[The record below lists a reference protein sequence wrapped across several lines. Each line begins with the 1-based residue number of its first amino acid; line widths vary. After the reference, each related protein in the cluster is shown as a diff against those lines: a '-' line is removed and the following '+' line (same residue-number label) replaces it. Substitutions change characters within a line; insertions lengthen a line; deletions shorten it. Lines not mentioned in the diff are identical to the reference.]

1 MKSAIKHR
9 KRVHDMKKNRPG
21 SITLRITLWS
31 ALILIALELLTFLMF
46 RFVSGSILEK
56 TVRGY
61 LLSSVNENTDKIK
74 FYNADN
80 AEGSED
86 TDNMRIRYRS
96 GWLEI
101 DDDFLDEINDVQSA
115 LYTSDGSMLYGK
127 NPIARQM
134 EDETFISSRI
144 YKYKSAP
151 DSNWYVYDRKLSGQG
166 LGDLWIRGVVTLSS
180 EEMQLHDI
188 IRTAMFFVPVL
199 LLAGIIGCWMIA
211 RQALYPVRRIEK
223 TVSEITQGKDLN
235 RRIEVTGIDRE
246 LYDLATAFNSM
257 FDRLEHSFET
267 EQQFTS
273 DASHELRTPMAVI
286 MAQTELALEKPRTQD
301 QYRQALEV
309 IRRQGRQMNTLIA
322 SMLDYTRLELRPEN
336 YPLSDLDYTEL
347 VNALADDMS
356 LIKYKNIVLSAQI
369 AEGVRIQG
377 NDFLLERAIRNLI
390 DNAYK
395 YGKENGNIL
404 VKLCLT
410 SENMAECHI
419 IDDGPGIPQDE
430 IEHIFDRFY
439 RGSSYKSGRVP
450 GSGLGLSIVLKIAE
464 IHKGTIRAES
474 SDKAGESG
482 STFILS
488 IPVSNSPISNA

>member
-1 MKSAIKHR
+1 
-9 KRVHDMKKNRPG
+9 MKKSKRG

-31 ALILIALELLTFLMF
+31 ALILIVLELLTFLVF
-46 RFVSGSILEK
+46 RLVSGSILEK

-74 FYNADN
+74 FHNAAN
-80 AEGSED
+80 SEESVD
-86 TDNMRIRYRS
+86 VDNMLIRYKD

-115 LYTSDGSMLYGK
+115 LYTSDGTMLYGK

-134 EDETFISSRI
+134 EEEVFFSSRI
-144 YKYKSAP
+144 YKYMAGP
-151 DSNWYVYDRKLSGQG
+151 GSNWYVYDRKLSGKG
-166 LGDLWIRGVVTLSS
+166 LDDLWIRGIVTLSS
-180 EEMQLHDI
+180 EEMQLQDI

-199 LLAGIIGCWMIA
+199 LLSGIIGSWITA
-211 RQALYPVRRIEK
+211 RRALYPVRRIEK
-223 TVSEITQGKDLN
+223 TVSEITQGKDLD
-235 RRIEVTGIDRE
+235 RRIEVNGIDRE
-246 LYDLATAFNSM
+246 LYDLATAFNNM
-257 FDRLEHSFET
+257 FDRLEHSFEI

-309 IRRQGRQMNTLIA
+309 IRRQGRQMNALIA

-336 YPLSDLDYTEL
+336 YPLSKLDLTGFL
-347 VNALADDMS
+347 NALAEDMS
-356 LIKYKNIVLSAQI
+356 LIKYKNISLSTDI
-369 AEGVRIQG
+369 AEDVYIQG

-395 YGKENGNIL
+395 YGIENGRIF
-404 VKLCLT
+404 VKLSLT
-410 SENMAECHI
+410 SENTAECRI
-419 IDDGPGIPQDE
+419 VDDGPGIPQDE
-430 IEHIFDRFY
+430 MEHIFDRFY
-439 RGSSYKSGRVP
+439 RGASYKSGRVQ
-450 GSGLGLSIVLKIAE
+450 GSGLGLSIVRKIAE
-464 IHKGTIRAES
+464 IHGGTIRAES
-474 SDKAGESG
+474 SDKKGESG

-488 IPVSNSPISNA
+488 IPVSNDSRIQ

>member
-115 LYTSDGSMLYGK
+115 LY
-127 NPIARQM
+127 A
-134 EDETFISSRI
+134 
-144 YKYKSAP
+144 KYKSAP

-166 LGDLWIRGVVTLSS
+166 LEDLWIRGVVTLSS

-410 SENMAECHI
+410 SENMAECQI

-439 RGSSYKSGRVP
+439 RGASYKSGRVP

>member
-1 MKSAIKHR
+1 
-9 KRVHDMKKNRPG
+9 MKKTRPG

-31 ALILIALELLTFLMF
+31 ALILIALELMTFLVF
-46 RFVSGSILEK
+46 RLVSGSILEK

-61 LLSSVNENTDKIK
+61 LLSSVNENTDKIE
-74 FYNADN
+74 FYNAEN
-80 AEGSED
+80 SEGSED
-86 TDNMRIRYRS
+86 LDNMLIRYRD

-115 LYTSDGSMLYGK
+115 LYSSDGTMLYGK

-134 EDETFISSRI
+134 EEEGFSSSRI
-144 YKYKSAP
+144 YKYKAGP
-151 DSNWYVYDRKLSGQG
+151 AGNWYVYDRKLSGTG
-166 LGDLWIRGVVTLSS
+166 LEDLWIRGVVTLSS

-188 IRTAMFFVPVL
+188 LRTAMFFVPAL
-199 LLAGIIGCWMIA
+199 LLAGILGSWITA

-223 TVSEITQGKDLN
+223 TVSEITQGKDLD
-235 RRIEVTGIDRE
+235 RRIDVTGIDRE

-309 IRRQGRQMNTLIA
+309 IRRQGRQMNALIA
-322 SMLDYTRLELRPEN
+322 SMLDFTRLELRPDN

-347 VNALADDMS
+347 LKALADDMS
-356 LIKYKNIVLSAQI
+356 LINYKNISLSAEI

-395 YGKENGNIL
+395 YGNENGNIFVRL
-404 VKLCLT
+404 SIT
-410 SENMAECHI
+410 PENMAECRI
-419 IDDGPGIPQDE
+419 ADNGPGIPKEE
-430 IEHIFDRFY
+430 IEHIFERFY
-439 RGSSYKSGRVP
+439 RGASYKSGRVP
-450 GSGLGLSIVLKIAE
+450 GSGLGLSIVRKIAE
-464 IHKGTIRAES
+464 IHKGSIRAES
-474 SDKAGESG
+474 SDKEGESG

-488 IPVSNSPISNA
+488 IPVFNGPISNG

>member
-286 MAQTELALEKPRTQD
+286 MAQTELALKSPGHRIST
-301 QYRQALEV
+301 
-309 IRRQGRQMNTLIA
+309 GR
-322 SMLDYTRLELRPEN
+322 PW
-336 YPLSDLDYTEL
+336 
-347 VNALADDMS
+347 
-356 LIKYKNIVLSAQI
+356 K
-369 AEGVRIQG
+369 
-377 NDFLLERAIRNLI
+377 
-390 DNAYK
+390 
-395 YGKENGNIL
+395 
-404 VKLCLT
+404 
-410 SENMAECHI
+410 
-419 IDDGPGIPQDE
+419 
-430 IEHIFDRFY
+430 
-439 RGSSYKSGRVP
+439 
-450 GSGLGLSIVLKIAE
+450 
-464 IHKGTIRAES
+464 S
-474 SDKAGESG
+474 SDGRADR
-482 STFILS
+482 
-488 IPVSNSPISNA
+488 

>member
-1 MKSAIKHR
+1 
-9 KRVHDMKKNRPG
+9 MKKNKPG

-31 ALILIALELLTFLMF
+31 ALILIALELMTFLVF
-46 RFVSGSILEK
+46 RIVSGSILEK

-74 FYNADN
+74 FYNAEDT
-80 AEGSED
+80 EGSED
-86 TDNMRIRYRS
+86 ADNMLIRYRD

-115 LYTSDGSMLYGK
+115 LYSSDGTMLYGK

-134 EDETFISSRI
+134 EDEAFISSRI
-144 YKYKSAP
+144 YKYKAGP
-151 DSNWYVYDRKLSGQG
+151 GSNWYVYDRKLSGAG
-166 LGDLWIRGVVTLSS
+166 LKDLWIRGVVTLSS

-188 IRTAMFFVPVL
+188 IRTALFFVPVL
-199 LLAGIIGCWMIA
+199 LLAGIIGSWMTA
-211 RQALYPVRRIEK
+211 RQALYPVHRIEK
-223 TVSEITQGKDLN
+223 TVSEITHGKDLD
-235 RRIEVTGIDRE
+235 RRIEVGGIDRE
-246 LYDLATAFNSM
+246 LYDLAIAFNSM

-309 IRRQGRQMNTLIA
+309 IQRQGRQMNALIA
-322 SMLDYTRLELRPEN
+322 SMLDFTRLELRPEN
-336 YPLSDLDYTEL
+336 YPLTNLNYTDLL
-347 VNALADDMS
+347 NALADDMS
-356 LIKYKNIVLSAQI
+356 LIRYKNITLSADI
-369 AEGVRIQG
+369 AEGVSIKG
-377 NDFLLERAIRNLI
+377 NDYLLVRAIRNLI

-395 YGKENGNIL
+395 YGNENGRVL
-404 VKLCLT
+404 VKLFLT
-410 SENMAECHI
+410 TENMAECLV
-419 IDDGPGIPQDE
+419 IDDGPGIPQEE

-439 RGSSYKSGRVP
+439 RGAWYKSGRVP
-450 GSGLGLSIVLKIAE
+450 GSGLGLSIVRKIAD
-464 IHKGTIRAES
+464 IHNGTIRAES
-474 SDKAGESG
+474 SEKEGSSG

-488 IPVSNSPISNA
+488 IPISNEIE

>member
-1 MKSAIKHR
+1 
-9 KRVHDMKKNRPG
+9 MKKTRPG

-31 ALILIALELLTFLMF
+31 ALILIALELMTFLVF
-46 RFVSGSILEK
+46 RLVSGSILEK

-61 LLSSVNENTDKIK
+61 LLSSVNENTDKIE
-74 FYNADN
+74 YYM
-80 AEGSED
+80 AEDSKGSED
-86 TDNMRIRYRS
+86 LDNMLIRYRD

-115 LYTSDGSMLYGK
+115 LYSSDGTMLYGK

-134 EDETFISSRI
+134 EDEGFFSSRI
-144 YKYKSAP
+144 YKYKAGTGT
-151 DSNWYVYDRKLSGQG
+151 NWYVYDRKLSGKG
-166 LGDLWIRGVVTLSS
+166 LEDLWIRGVVTLSS

-188 IRTAMFFVPVL
+188 IRTALFFVPVL
-199 LLAGIIGCWMIA
+199 LLAGIIGSWMTA
-211 RQALYPVRRIEK
+211 RQALYPIRRIEK
-223 TVSEITQGKDLN
+223 TVSEITQGRDLD
-235 RRIEVTGIDRE
+235 RRIEVEGIDRE

-286 MAQTELALEKPRTQD
+286 MAQTELALEKPRTLD
-301 QYRQALEV
+301 QYVQALEV

-336 YPLSDLDYTEL
+336 YPLADLDYSEL
-347 VNALADDMS
+347 LNALADDMS
-356 LIKYKNIVLSAQI
+356 LINYKNIKLT
-369 AEGVRIQG
+369 AEIEEDVRIMG

-395 YGKENGNIL
+395 YGKENGSIIVEMHL
-404 VKLCLT
+404 S
-410 SENMAECHI
+410 SENMAECRI
-419 IDDGPGIPQDE
+419 IDNGPGIPQDE

-439 RGSSYKSGRVP
+439 RGASCKSGRVT
-450 GSGLGLSIVLKIAE
+450 GSGLGLSIVRKIAE
-464 IHKGTIRAES
+464 IHNGTIMVES
-474 SDKAGESG
+474 SDKEGESG

-488 IPVSNSPISNA
+488 IPVSPISNET